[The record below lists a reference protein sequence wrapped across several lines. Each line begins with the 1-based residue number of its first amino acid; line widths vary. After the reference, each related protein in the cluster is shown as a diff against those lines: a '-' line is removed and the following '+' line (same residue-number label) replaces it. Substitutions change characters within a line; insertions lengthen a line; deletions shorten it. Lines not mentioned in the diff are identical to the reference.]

1 MPDPRKPQT
10 LGIVVGGGPA
20 PGINGVISAAT
31 IEAVN
36 NGWRVIGLVDG
47 FKWLA
52 AGDTSKTETLTI
64 EKVSRVHLTGGSIL
78 RTSRENPTKDPARLA
93 NVVRA
98 LRALEVDALLAIGGD
113 DTAFTATRLAAE
125 AGGAIRVATV
135 PKTIDN
141 DLPLPHNISTFGFQT
156 ARHFGAQS
164 VARLMEDART
174 TSRWYF
180 IVTMGRKSGALAL
193 GIGNAA
199 GATLT
204 VIPEEFPRTPVP
216 VDRVAKILAG
226 AILKRRGMGRSDG
239 VAVIAE
245 GIAECFDPAE
255 VADLG
260 RAGRDEF
267 GHVRLGEIDLGG
279 LLRGAVLG
287 VLDRMH
293 VKVPIVPLDL
303 GYELRCAAPIPFD
316 LEYTRNL
323 GYGAVKYLLGGGSG
337 ALIAVVAGKLT
348 PIPFDSLIDPR
359 TGKVAVR
366 RVDVTT
372 ESYEVARKY
381 MIRLT
386 RSDFEKP
393 AHLAL
398 LAEAAGSS
406 PERVRQEFEPV
417 LA

>member
-1 MPDPRKPQT
+1 MAEANPGTT

-20 PGINGVISAAT
+20 PGINGVISSAT

-36 NGWRVIGLVDG
+36 NGWRVLGLLEG
-47 FKWLA
+47 FRWLA
-52 AGDTSKTETLTI
+52 EGNVEHVEPLTI
-64 EKVSRVHLTGGSIL
+64 ERVSRIHFDGGSIL
-78 RTSRENPTKDPARLA
+78 RTSRENPTKDPRRLS
-93 NVVRA
+93 NVVEA
-98 LRALEVDALLAIGGD
+98 LGRRGVDCLLAIGGD
-113 DTAFTATRLAAE
+113 DTAFTASRIAAE
-125 AGGAIRVATV
+125 AGGRIRVATV

-156 ARHFGAQS
+156 ARHFGAQA

-180 IVTMGRKSGALAL
+180 VVTMGRKSGALAL

-204 VIPEEFPRTPVP
+204 VIPEEFPEIPIPVE
-216 VDRVAKILAG
+216 RVAKILAG
-226 AILKRRGMGRSDG
+226 AVLKRRSMGRQDG

-245 GIAECFDPAE
+245 GIAECFDPQE
-255 VADLG
+255 VLDLE

-267 GHVRLGEIDLGG
+267 GHVRLAEVDLGG
-279 LLRGAVLG
+279 RLRRAAGKVLERFRIP
-287 VLDRMH
+287 VS
-293 VKVPIVPLDL
+293 IVALDL

-316 LEYTRNL
+316 LEYTRSL

-337 ALIAVVAGKLT
+337 ALIAIVGGKMT
-348 PIPFDSLIDPR
+348 PIPFEDLMDPR

-381 MIRLT
+381 MIRIV
-386 RSDFEKP
+386 RSDLEKP

-398 LAEAAGSS
+398 LAEAAGMT
-406 PERVRQEFEPV
+406 PERVREEFGPV
-417 LA
+417 VA